1 MHAHSHT
8 HACTHARACARM
20 CAQACTHT
28 HTLTHTHMPALMHAH
43 THTHMHAHT
52 VTHTHAHTH
61 AHTHTHTHTHTCQSV
76 SCWKKVSFN
85 QQVLATWATRS
96 PCDRHQVHDVRL
108 CLHPGHGGPCHHP
121 TTGQHHAGS
130 GRGAAAVPLPVLD
143 S

>member
-8 HACTHARACARM
+8 HTHTRMHAR
-20 CAQACTHT
+20 THVRAHASVHRHA
-28 HTLTHTHMPALMHAH
+28 HTLTHAHMHALMHAH

-61 AHTHTHTHTHTCQSV
+61 THTHTHTRQSV

-85 QQVLATWATRS
+85 QQVLATWATWS